1 MSSYHNVY
9 FVPYESRQKR
19 ISSSTYTKPE
29 GMTQTELSQTKEAME
44 EKLKNYTEADIST
57 IPLNL
62 HCRYIVY
69 KEGMWK
75 FMLGGL
81 LKQVEKDYVVLTNGR
96 LTWSVQ
102 KVKQDKDGNDMK
114 TRFFKYSKPLQ
125 KKNVDGTYNNVE
137 PNQTTED
144 TPKTSETV
152 FC

>member
-1 MSSYHNVY
+1 MSSYKDVY
-9 FVPYESRQKR
+9 FVPYESRTKR
-19 ISSSTYTKPE
+19 LKDTKYEKPE
-29 GMTQTELSQTKEAME
+29 GLTETELSQTKEKME

-69 KEGMWK
+69 KDDKWQ

-102 KVKQDKDGNDMK
+102 KIKLNKEGEAMK
-114 TRFFKYSKPLQ
+114 TRFFKYSKPSSTAVEE
-125 KKNVDGTYNNVE
+125 KNN
-137 PNQTTED
+137 
-144 TPKTSETV
+144 
-152 FC
+152 

>member
-1 MSSYHNVY
+1 MSGYHNVY

-19 ISSSTYTKPE
+19 ISTSQYTKPDSL
-29 GMTQTELSQTKEAME
+29 TETEKSQTKEAME

-69 KEGMWK
+69 KDDMWK

-102 KVKQDKDGNDMK
+102 KVKLDKNGNEMR
-114 TRFFKYSKPLQ
+114 TRFFKYSRPLQ

-137 PNQTTED
+137 QNQIAENQTTE
-144 TPKTSETV
+144 TILS
-152 FC
+152 